1 MAKLRE
7 LGLRGPKGR
16 GIIFAGLFF
25 VGLVG
30 NALAQ
35 SDWKREWDK
44 TLAEAEK
51 EGQVT
56 IYGPPGVH
64 YQNAVNSFSAAH
76 PKIKL
81 VYVPGSGSSNA
92 QRLVAERT
100 AGKYLGDVF
109 VGGSGTMVLVLFKG
123 AILDPLPPALILP
136 ENSDQ
141 SLWFTNKHLYADPK
155 GQYVFIMQGNA
166 QSHIGA
172 YNTKLVNPDEIKS
185 YWDVL
190 HPKWKGKMV
199 AYDPKARGHIQT
211 IRGVYYNPILGPEF
225 VRRLFGEMDLTISRD
240 QRLILDWVAQGKFH
254 ISIFSTRNDIVDA
267 SKKGLPLGVLEVS
280 PAEGH
285 ISGGFGHV
293 SLINKAPHPGAA
305 KVFVNWL
312 LSKEGQIEW
321 QKKTDNNSLRTD
333 IPKEMLSDPRLVPKE
348 GGKYLIS
355 SLPQYENVKP
365 LLKIVNEAL
374 AKSRKK

>member
-64 YQNAVNSFSAAH
+64 YQNAINSFSAAH

-123 AILDPLPPALILP
+123 AILDPLPPAL
-136 ENSDQ
+136 
-141 SLWFTNKHLYADPK
+141 
-155 GQYVFIMQGNA
+155 
-166 QSHIGA
+166 
-172 YNTKLVNPDEIKS
+172 
-185 YWDVL
+185 
-190 HPKWKGKMV
+190 
-199 AYDPKARGHIQT
+199 
-211 IRGVYYNPILGPEF
+211 
-225 VRRLFGEMDLTISRD
+225 
-240 QRLILDWVAQGKFH
+240 
-254 ISIFSTRNDIVDA
+254 
-267 SKKGLPLGVLEVS
+267 
-280 PAEGH
+280 
-285 ISGGFGHV
+285 
-293 SLINKAPHPGAA
+293 
-305 KVFVNWL
+305 
-312 LSKEGQIEW
+312 
-321 QKKTDNNSLRTD
+321 
-333 IPKEMLSDPRLVPKE
+333 
-348 GGKYLIS
+348 
-355 SLPQYENVKP
+355 
-365 LLKIVNEAL
+365 
-374 AKSRKK
+374 